1 MTNNTKDT
9 IAAFIRTGCALAAM
23 IAAAFGVDLDAE
35 LINNVAVI
43 ATAAVIIF
51 WGCWKNNNFTKAAS
65 EAYEFVE
72 LFKKTEPRCDME
84 VVEDG
89 DEA

>member
-9 IAAFIRTGCALAAM
+9 IVAFIRTGCALAAM

-43 ATAAVIIF
+43 FAAAVIIG
-51 WGCWKNNNFTKAAS
+51 WGCWKDNNFTRAATD
-65 EAYEFVE
+65 AHDFVK
-72 LFKKTEPRCDME
+72 LFKANKADRRDKE
-84 VVEDG
+84 
-89 DEA
+89 EAKG